1 MYADFSRVDASPEPS
16 LHNDDAIERSVQAFL
31 TTLRP
36 SLTRLV
42 AGELSFASW
51 NPSSKGLLPETIK
64 HLLDL
69 KIPSPKGKPNLL
81 LHNLGSFAGDERLRD
96 RIQNIFMPYN
106 HT

>member
-1 MYADFSRVDASPEPS
+1 MLIFRADASPEPS

-31 TTLRP
+31 TTVRP

-51 NPSSKGLLPETIK
+51 SPSGKDLSPEIIK
-64 HLLDL
+64 HLVDL

-81 LHNLGSFAGDERLRD
+81 LHNLGSFAGDERLSE